1 MEERFFNVNLFFLH
15 IDMLIIFKKLIL
27 INEYKFIFTNIE
39 VVQTTTSMI
48 KSSMEV
54 LLFQW
59 GQVFKNPEWKSM
71 IDAWFG
77 RFKVSINLN
86 IFYYVNSVSLLILII
101 FYYFITD
108 FIHEFKTILN
118 QQVEA
123 RTTHL
128 ATQIERFTTEVAD
141 LRQLYMKLKS
151 HVGGACA
158 LPYWP
163 HGPSKDH
170 PPPPPTPLF

>member
-1 MEERFFNVNLFFLH
+1 
-15 IDMLIIFKKLIL
+15 
-27 INEYKFIFTNIE
+27 
-39 VVQTTTSMI
+39 
-48 KSSMEV
+48 
-54 LLFQW
+54 
-59 GQVFKNPEWKSM
+59 M

-128 ATQIERFTTEVAD
+128 ATQIEQFTTEVAD

-158 LPYWP
+158 LPY
-163 HGPSKDH
+163 
-170 PPPPPTPLF
+170 